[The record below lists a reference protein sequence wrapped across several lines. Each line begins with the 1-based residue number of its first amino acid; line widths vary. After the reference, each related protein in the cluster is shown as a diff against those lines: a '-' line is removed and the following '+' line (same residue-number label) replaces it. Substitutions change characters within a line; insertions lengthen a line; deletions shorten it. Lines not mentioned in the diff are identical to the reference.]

1 MKKNKFKYNPRTSQL
16 WLNDKEITKKSEKKP
31 GDCFFVLEETPP
43 RHWIRLKLTSDSKQL
58 KAFAKQ
64 PKENGELSYFEVWHP
79 IETLLDPIVFQFS
92 PTDETEKKPDGKWGK
107 KYEENQSK

>member
-43 RHWIRLKLTSDSKQL
+43 RH
-58 KAFAKQ
+58 
-64 PKENGELSYFEVWHP
+64 
-79 IETLLDPIVFQFS
+79 
-92 PTDETEKKPDGKWGK
+92 
-107 KYEENQSK
+107 